1 MINVRL
7 HNAKHD
13 FIYYL
18 TQTRLHDLSQ
28 GRVRPKKALI
38 GTLGHYIGTCDIG
51 QWDIGTLGH
60 GTFYSTLFLATPHTH
75 HTHTHAHVQPS
86 THVHNHSQTPLP
98 YGVCWRLALLSLQC
112 VRTAPPPSGPCG
124 VWVVCSGWSAPNV
137 CPSHPH
143 CTLSPVPP
151 STGHLLLPS
160 TLRTTTPRAT
170 MLVAAA
176 PSS

>member
-1 MINVRL
+1 MCQRLNVINVRL

-124 VWVVCSGWSAPNV
+124 VWVVV
-137 CPSHPH
+137 CPKCLSLPF
-143 CTLSPVPP
+143 TLHIVPC
-151 STGHLLLPS
+151 
-160 TLRTTTPRAT
+160 AT
-170 MLVAAA
+170 
-176 PSS
+176 

>member
-1 MINVRL
+1 MGHWDI
-7 HNAKHD
+7 
-13 FIYYL
+13 
-18 TQTRLHDLSQ
+18 
-28 GRVRPKKALI
+28 I
-38 GTLGHYIGTCDIG
+38 GTLHWDMGHWTME
-51 QWDIGTLGH
+51 DIGTLGH
-60 GTFYSTLFLATPHTH
+60 GTLGILKYTLSCHTTHTH
-75 HTHTHAHVQPS
+75 HTHTCSRSAFHTCPQP
-86 THVHNHSQTPLP
+86 QPTPLP

-112 VRTAPPPSGPCG
+112 VCTAPPPLGRVG
-124 VWVVCSGWSAPNV
+124 SGWSAPNV